1 MIFRVPAS
9 EEEISLEDQ
18 VFSITTFTSRRFRRR
33 SKRKMRFLLKEVDL
47 AT

>member
-9 EEEISLEDQ
+9 EVEISLEAQ